1 MGLCFVLLIV
11 VAQAA
16 FLLVARQTAGAAVD
30 AAARAAARSG
40 ASADDQEAELLARLI
55 EAVPGA
61 VDPSVAISIETD
73 TAIAQASFRWRPPG
87 PDMVTIELTV
97 LGSAPRVAPP

>member
-40 ASADDQEAELLARLI
+40 ASAVELEDDLLVQLI

-61 VDPSVAISIETD
+61 VDPTVAVTIEAD
-73 TAIAQASFRWRPPG
+73 TAIAQATFRWRPPG
-87 PDMVTIELTV
+87 PDMVTIQLTV